1 MIALTIH
8 TVIAVICSA
17 DRNKHEDAVKVE
29 YDDDGEVLPS
39 ARAWFLGKVLN
50 PTYNDVESFLYF
62 LDKYTRIIVG
72 GSKAMAEYTKLNK
85 GKTLIDRVTVSD
97 IAYSMLVYE
106 NAYDV
111 WMEDSQAVM
120 CETETTRRGH
130 SNMLLSISTMYS
142 EELVLLCITMD

>member
-1 MIALTIH
+1 VAPT
-8 TVIAVICSA
+8 ACSWLA
-17 DRNKHEDAVKVE
+17 NKNILLLFSEAE
-29 YDDDGEVLPS
+29 PLLY
-39 ARAWFLGKVLN
+39 
-50 PTYNDVESFLYF
+50 YF
-62 LDKYTRIIVG
+62 LDKYVTRIMVG
-72 GSKAMAEYTKLNK
+72 GAKAMGKYYYKANK
-85 GKTLIDRVTVSD
+85 SKTLLDKLTVSD